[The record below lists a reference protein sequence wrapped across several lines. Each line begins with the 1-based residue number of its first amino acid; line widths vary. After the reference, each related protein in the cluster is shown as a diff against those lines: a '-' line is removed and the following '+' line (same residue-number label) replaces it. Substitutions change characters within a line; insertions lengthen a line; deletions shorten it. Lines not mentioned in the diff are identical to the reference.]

1 MADTDRTD
9 ADTDADAP
17 TEAHGDVGHAT
28 EDTMLEGRTPPHT
41 LRHMYTG
48 IRVQTCTKT
57 PRHNRAAELREQCAY
72 RFTHTHTHVPAQRDR
87 ET

>member
-1 MADTDRTD
+1 M
-9 ADTDADAP
+9 
-17 TEAHGDVGHAT
+17 GHAT
-28 EDTMLEGRTPPHT
+28 EDTTLEGHTPLHT

-57 PRHNRAAELREQCAY
+57 PRHNRAAELREHVCTQI
-72 RFTHTHTHVPAQRDR
+72 HTHARTRVPAQRDR